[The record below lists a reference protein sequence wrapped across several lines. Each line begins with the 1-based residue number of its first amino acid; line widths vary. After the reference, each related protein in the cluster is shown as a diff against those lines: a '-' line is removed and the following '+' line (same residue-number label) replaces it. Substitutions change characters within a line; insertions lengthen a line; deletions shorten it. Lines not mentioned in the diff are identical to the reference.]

1 MQNSRQHLS
10 IIHYDVIMSKAEK
23 DKIGTGTKK
32 KLIGFIM
39 LFSGKEL
46 RRLDS

>member
-1 MQNSRQHLS
+1 MQNSRQH
-10 IIHYDVIMSKAEK
+10 YDVIISKAEK
-23 DKIGTGTKK
+23 DKIGPGTNKE
-32 KLIGFIM
+32 LLAFIM